1 MGPGHCIIITIRRN
15 LKCLNTGIK
24 SFFFVFRGTL
34 ATRHKPSGEGLKTQ
48 ILKRQNF
55 LSKDS
60 SPAPT
65 EELSK
70 VQTKPDKKA
79 KDAKVSLLADLQKMH
94 KKTVKPCNNGE
105 EIPSDRKNAS
115 DEINNNNNA
124 KNILHKND
132 KLSESSDAQDKKE
145 PGNPLLAAIE
155 SAKNSKSKPRNIK
168 PKLKLLESG
177 DGPPSVQDQLRL
189 KLEARK
195 KLVDETDEGAETE
208 Q

>member
-1 MGPGHCIIITIRRN
+1 MEAGHYCRIITILCN
-15 LKCLNTGIK
+15 LKCLNTEIK
-24 SFFFVFRGTL
+24 SFFLAFRGTL

-60 SPAPT
+60 SPAPGD
-65 EELSK
+65 ELSK
-70 VQTKPDKKA
+70 VQLKPDKKA

-94 KKTVKPCNNGE
+94 KKTETEPCNNGE
-105 EIPSDRKNAS
+105 EIPSDRNS
-115 DEINNNNNA
+115 SGEINNNNA

-132 KLSESSDAQDKKE
+132 KLSESSDDAQDKKE
-145 PGNPLLAAIE
+145 VNPLLAALQN
-155 SAKNSKSKPRNIK
+155 AKNSKSKPRIIK
-168 PKLKLLESG
+168 PKLKSLESVE
-177 DGPPSVQDQLRL
+177 GPPSVQDQLRL

>member
-1 MGPGHCIIITIRRN
+1 M
-15 LKCLNTGIK
+15 
-24 SFFFVFRGTL
+24 

-70 VQTKPDKKA
+70 VQTRPDKKA

-94 KKTVKPCNNGE
+94 KKTEKTCNNGQE
-105 EIPSDRKNAS
+105 APSERNS
-115 DEINNNNNA
+115 SEEINNNNNA

-132 KLSESSDAQDKKE
+132 SLSESRDAPDKKE
-145 PGNPLLAAIE
+145 VNPLFAAIE
-155 SAKNSKSKPRNIK
+155 NAKKSKPRIIK
-168 PKLKLLESG
+168 PKLKSAESA

-195 KLVDETDEGAETE
+195 KLVDETDEGAENE

>member
-1 MGPGHCIIITIRRN
+1 M
-15 LKCLNTGIK
+15 KCLNTGIK
-24 SFFFVFRGTL
+24 NFFLVFRGTL

-105 EIPSDRKNAS
+105 EMLSDRKNES
-115 DEINNNNNA
+115 DEINNNNV

-145 PGNPLLAAIE
+145 PVNPLLAAIE
-155 SAKNSKSKPRNIK
+155 SAKNSKNKPRIIK
-168 PKLKLLESG
+168 PKLKSLESG

>member
-1 MGPGHCIIITIRRN
+1 MGPGHCN
-15 LKCLNTGIK
+15 NNHLKVYPLKLSKC
-24 SFFFVFRGTL
+24 FFLFFRGTL

-94 KKTVKPCNNGE
+94 KKTEKSCNNGQE
-105 EIPSDRKNAS
+105 TPSDRNLS
-115 DEINNNNNA
+115 DEINNNDNA
-124 KNILHKND
+124 KNSLHKND
-132 KLSESSDAQDKKE
+132 SLSDSRDAQDKKE
-145 PGNPLLAAIE
+145 VNPLLAAIE
-155 SAKNSKSKPRNIK
+155 NAKKSKPRIIK
-168 PKLKLLESG
+168 PKLKALETKE
-177 DGPPSVQDQLRL
+177 GPPSVQDQLRL

>member
-1 MGPGHCIIITIRRN
+1 MEAGHCRIITILCN
-15 LKCLNTGIK
+15 SQCLNTEIK
-24 SFFFVFRGTL
+24 SFFLAFRGTL

-60 SPAPT
+60 SPAPGD
-65 EELSK
+65 ELSK
-70 VQTKPDKKA
+70 VQLMPDKKA

-94 KKTVKPCNNGE
+94 KKTSPCNNGE
-105 EIPSDRKNAS
+105 EIPSDRNS
-115 DEINNNNNA
+115 SEEINNNNA

-132 KLSESSDAQDKKE
+132 KLSESSDDGQDKKE
-145 PGNPLLAAIE
+145 VNPLLAALQN
-155 SAKNSKSKPRNIK
+155 AKNSKSKPRNIK
-168 PKLKLLESG
+168 PKLKSLESA

>member
-1 MGPGHCIIITIRRN
+1 M
-15 LKCLNTGIK
+15 KCLNTGIK
-24 SFFFVFRGTL
+24 NFFLVFRGTL

-105 EIPSDRKNAS
+105 EMPSDRKNES
-115 DEINNNNNA
+115 DEINNNNV

-145 PGNPLLAAIE
+145 PVNPLLAAIE
-155 SAKNSKSKPRNIK
+155 SAKNSKSKPRIIK
-168 PKLKLLESG
+168 PKLKSLESG

>member
-24 SFFFVFRGTL
+24 TPFLVFRGTL

-105 EIPSDRKNAS
+105 EMPSDRKNAS
-115 DEINNNNNA
+115 DEINNNNV

-145 PGNPLLAAIE
+145 PVNPLLAAIE
-155 SAKNSKSKPRNIK
+155 SAKNSKSKPRIIK
-168 PKLKLLESG
+168 PKLKSLESG